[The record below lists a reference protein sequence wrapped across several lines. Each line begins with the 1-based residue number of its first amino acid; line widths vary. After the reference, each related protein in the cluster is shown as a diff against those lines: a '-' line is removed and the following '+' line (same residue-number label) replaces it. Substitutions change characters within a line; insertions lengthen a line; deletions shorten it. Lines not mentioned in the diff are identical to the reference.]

1 MRMLDEIDRKILEML
16 QADGRASFAD
26 VAKACG
32 ISASTC
38 FERVRRLEGSGVIK
52 GYSAALDP
60 KKADLALLVYIQ
72 VHLEK
77 TTAVAMQEFAV
88 AVAQIPEIMECHL
101 VSGGFD
107 YLLKLRAQDVEHYKT
122 LLSDK
127 IASLPWLRTSNTF
140 VVLDEVVES
149 HRLPLRAIEIRRRNP
164 DE

>member
-1 MRMLDEIDRKILEML
+1 MPLRYLPPFDISTVEGIDVVDTSVDARGKE
-16 QADGRASFAD
+16 ASQHP
-26 VAKACG
+26 G
-32 ISASTC
+32 
-38 FERVRRLEGSGVIK
+38 
-52 GYSAALDP
+52 ALR
-60 KKADLALLVYIQ
+60 
-72 VHLEK
+72 
-77 TTAVAMQEFAV
+77 AV

-149 HRLPLRAIEIRRRNP
+149 HRLPLRAIEIRRRDP